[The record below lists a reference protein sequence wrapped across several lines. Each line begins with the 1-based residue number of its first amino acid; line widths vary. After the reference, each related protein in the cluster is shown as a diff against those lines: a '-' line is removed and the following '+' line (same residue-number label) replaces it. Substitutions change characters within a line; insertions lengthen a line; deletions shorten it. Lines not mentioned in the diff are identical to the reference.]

1 MVTMDSLYEITIALS
16 NGTIANPYNLP
27 FPKMGFQDHPHRDM
41 SNFEWP
47 LSPQWVIWSTSCLVL
62 GLGFQDRQI
71 EWLDQ
76 IQDGGSDMT

>member
-47 LSPQWVIWSTSCLVL
+47 LSPQWVI
-62 GLGFQDRQI
+62 
-71 EWLDQ
+71 
-76 IQDGGSDMT
+76 